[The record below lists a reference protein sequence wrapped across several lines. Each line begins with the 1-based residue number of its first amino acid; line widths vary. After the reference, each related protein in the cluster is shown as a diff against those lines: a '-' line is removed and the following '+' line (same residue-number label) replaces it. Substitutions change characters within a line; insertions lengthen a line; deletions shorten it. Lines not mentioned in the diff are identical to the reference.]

1 MNHVYIRI
9 RAVAQLHA
17 FGDIPMKTV
26 IASIVAIG
34 VLASVAMATTLIATP
49 ADTSNLEWFRPFGF

>member
-1 MNHVYIRI
+1 
-9 RAVAQLHA
+9 
-17 FGDIPMKTV
+17 MKTV